1 MGSDSWE
8 PGVGCCKDLLC
19 CGQRKWCEPA
29 FLLRVGSPAGSG
41 WGSSTWE
48 DRLGQLQKAPG
59 DPRTLCLRAS
69 CLTQLSSL
77 PSHQVISVLS
87 LAICRSCPAHAV
99 PGLGM
104 CVVCLHSGAE
114 GGVCYQRP
122 NKQKTQHPLF
132 LTATIAPP
140 QKKEKKIHS
149 TENKEAISEWLCV
162 PRAGRDDSIG
172 QVPGV
177 YSRGPEL
184 GAPACEKA
192 GHSAVHLVPCTG

>member
-8 PGVGCCKDLLC
+8 PGVGCCKDLFC

-29 FLLRVGSPAGSG
+29 FLLCVGSPAGSG

-59 DPRTLCLRAS
+59 DPRALCLRAS

-140 QKKEKKIHS
+140 QKKEKKNS
-149 TENKEAISEWLCV
+149 
-162 PRAGRDDSIG
+162 
-172 QVPGV
+172 
-177 YSRGPEL
+177 
-184 GAPACEKA
+184 
-192 GHSAVHLVPCTG
+192 